1 MALMAMT
8 NLTAILLL
16 SPTVRIIASDYLRQ
30 RQLGIQPTFDATRYP
45 DIHQQLA
52 PGAWNELPRE

>member
-1 MALMAMT
+1 MALMAIT

-16 SPTVRIIASDYLRQ
+16 PDGADYRQ
-30 RQLGIQPTFDATRYP
+30 RLSASAQLGIQPTLMPPLP

-52 PGAWNELPRE
+52 PGVG